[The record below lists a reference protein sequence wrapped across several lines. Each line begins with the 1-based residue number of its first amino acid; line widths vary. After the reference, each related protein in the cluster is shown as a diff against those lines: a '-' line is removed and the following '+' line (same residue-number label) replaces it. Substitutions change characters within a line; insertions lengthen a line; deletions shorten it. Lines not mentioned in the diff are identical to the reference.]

1 MPPLPESTATF
12 QMASAVAFR
21 VKQSEGIAIPSPH
34 SWRVPRKVEWET
46 GEDAQE
52 LEDAL
57 SANSSGSSPRRLGKH
72 GDPSVG
78 SLPKRARLGCK
89 DRAGK
94 LVITGSFPN
103 QGMNNIAR
111 SAPAPAVSVAA
122 SAQFS
127 SSPFARLTLQ
137 PGSLSNGA
145 NLHRLSGLS
154 GVPSQQPAHSVD
166 RTLLSGNGNDLLDR
180 EPGYSSKSSDEGFK
194 AGFRLDP
201 DMESDAESSFWP
213 AEKLEALKG
222 GVNGVSIGNGLTA
235 EKSSISVLER
245 NSPGAITKEMSVDER
260 TDVIGR
266 MSEVRNSFA
275 ALVKVM
281 YR

>member
-1 MPPLPESTATF
+1 
-12 QMASAVAFR
+12 
-21 VKQSEGIAIPSPH
+21 
-34 SWRVPRKVEWET
+34 
-46 GEDAQE
+46 
-52 LEDAL
+52 
-57 SANSSGSSPRRLGKH
+57 
-72 GDPSVG
+72 
-78 SLPKRARLGCK
+78 
-89 DRAGK
+89 
-94 LVITGSFPN
+94 
-103 QGMNNIAR
+103 MNNIAR